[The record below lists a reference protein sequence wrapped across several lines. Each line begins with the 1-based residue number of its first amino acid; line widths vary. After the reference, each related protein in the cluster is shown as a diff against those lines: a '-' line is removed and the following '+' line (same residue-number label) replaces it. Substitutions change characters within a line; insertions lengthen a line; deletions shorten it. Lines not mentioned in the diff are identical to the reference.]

1 MEKAKIFLNHINDN
15 YNTLKDRFRRFCFDK
30 SYEWDEDI
38 FCNTILSCYETINKK
53 GLQDSSP
60 LGIENY
66 FFMSFKFN
74 VMRDKLYS
82 RNKARDRNI
91 SDINGAYENYCNN
104 NLKTADEKIAND
116 LFCDFAT
123 TYILNKV
130 EQNFDSVSFYLYRLK
145 TLIPKMTY
153 KKLQTITKCKSVRQ
167 KVCTIKRWIKNSIKI
182 SDVRKAFYQE
192 YGNLVE

>member
-15 YNTLKDRFRRFCFDK
+15 YQALKDRFRRFCYDK
-30 SYEWDEDI
+30 SYEWNEDI
-38 FCNTILSCYETINKK
+38 FCNTILSCYETISKK

-66 FFMSFKFN
+66 FFVSFKFN

-82 RNKARDRNI
+82 RNRARDRNVT
-91 SDINGAYENYCNN
+91 DINGAYENYCNN
-104 NLKTADEKIAND
+104 NLKSVDEKIAND

-130 EQNFDSVSFYLYRLK
+130 EENFDSVSFYLYRLK
-145 TLIPKMTY
+145 VLIPKMTY
-153 KKLQTITKCKSVRQ
+153 KKLQTITNCKSVRQ

-192 YGNLVE
+192 YGNITD

>member
-15 YNTLKDRFRRFCFDK
+15 YNILKDRFRRFCFDK

-38 FCNTILSCYETINKK
+38 FCNTILSCYETITKK
-53 GLQDSSP
+53 GLQDTSP
-60 LGIENY
+60 LGCENY

-82 RNKARDRNI
+82 RNKARDRNVT
-91 SDINGAYENYCNN
+91 DINGAYENYCNN
-104 NLKTADEKIAND
+104 NLKTAEEKIAND

-130 EQNFDSVSFYLYRLK
+130 EENFDSVSFYLYRLK

-153 KKLQTITKCKSVRQ
+153 KKLQTITKYKSVRQ
-167 KVCTIKRWIKNSIKI
+167 KVCVVKRWVKSNIKI
-182 SDVRKAFYQE
+182 GDIRKAFYSE
-192 YGNLVE
+192 YGDIIQ

>member
-145 TLIPKMTY
+145 VLVPKMTY
-153 KKLQTITKCKSVRQ
+153 KKLQTITKYKSVRQ
-167 KVCTIKRWIKNSIKI
+167 KVCTIKRWVKENIKI
-182 SDVRKAFYQE
+182 GDVRKAFYQE

>member
-1 MEKAKIFLNHINDN
+1 MEKAKIFLKHINDN
-15 YNTLKDRFRRFCFDK
+15 YQPLKDRFRRFCFDK

-38 FCNTILSCYETINKK
+38 FCNTILSCYETISKK
-53 GLQDSSP
+53 GLQDITP

-82 RNKARDRNI
+82 RNRSRDRNVT
-91 SDINGAYENYCNN
+91 DINGAYENYCNN
-104 NLKTADEKIAND
+104 NLKTAEEKIAND
-116 LFCDFAT
+116 LFCDFTT

-145 TLIPKMTY
+145 VLVPKMTY
-153 KKLQTITKCKSVRQ
+153 KKLQTITKYKSVRQ
-167 KVCTIKRWIKNSIKI
+167 KVYRVKRWIKENIKI
-182 SDVRKAFYQE
+182 SDVRKAFFQE
-192 YGNLVE
+192 YGNILD

>member
-1 MEKAKIFLNHINDN
+1 MEKAKIFLNYINDN
-15 YNTLKDRFRRFCFDK
+15 YNILKDRFRRFCFDK

-38 FCNTILSCYETINKK
+38 FCNTILSCYETISKK

-104 NLKTADEKIAND
+104 NLKTAEEKIAND

-153 KKLQTITKCKSVRQ
+153 KRLQSITKYKSVRQ
-167 KVCTIKRWIKNSIKI
+167 KVCNVKRWVKENIKI
-182 SDVRKAFYQE
+182 GDVRKAFYSE
-192 YGNLVE
+192 YGDIIQ

>member
-15 YNTLKDRFRRFCFDK
+15 YNTLKDRFRRFCYDK

-38 FCNTILSCYETINKK
+38 FCNTILSCYETISKK

-66 FFMSFKFN
+66 FFVSFKFN
-74 VMRDKLYS
+74 IMRDKLYS
-82 RNKARDRNI
+82 RNKARDRNVT
-91 SDINGAYENYCNN
+91 DINGRYEEYCNN
-104 NLKTADEKIAND
+104 NLKSVEEKIASD
-116 LFCDFAT
+116 LFNDFAI
-123 TYILNKV
+123 TYILKEV
-130 EQNFDSVSFYLYRLK
+130 EKNFDVVSFYLYRLK
-145 TLIPKMTY
+145 VLTPKMTY

-167 KVCTIKRWIKNSIKI
+167 KVCGVKRWVKENIKI
-182 SDVRKAFYQE
+182 SDVRKAFYAE

>member
-15 YNTLKDRFRRFCFDK
+15 YQALKDRFIRFCYDK

-38 FCNTILSCYETINKK
+38 FCNTILSCYETISKK

-82 RNKARDRNI
+82 RNKARDRNVT
-91 SDINGAYENYCNN
+91 DINGAYESYCNN
-104 NLKTADEKIAND
+104 NLKTAEEKIAND

-130 EQNFDSVSFYLYRLK
+130 EENFDSVSFYLYRLK

-153 KKLQTITKCKSVRQ
+153 KKLQSITKCKSIRQ
-167 KVCTIKRWIKNSIKI
+167 KVCRVKRWVKENIKI

>member
-38 FCNTILSCYETINKK
+38 FCNTILSCYETISKK

-145 TLIPKMTY
+145 VLVPKMTY
-153 KKLQTITKCKSVRQ
+153 KKLQTITKYKSVRQ